1 MPRDSLDQILPAG
14 QSPYFGMFK
23 AGRLGYTIE
32 EVTSHCT
39 VHGIP
44 LRAKDIQS
52 WQDGAFKNQVSQAIF
67 EQRLA
72 SERNRPGS
80 HINPKGIRTQVPVN
94 LPSLRL
100 VSQPDFD
107 AVRLHDLPLLPS
119 GWKGCE
125 RRFFPCTADNKPM
138 MQWGW
143 KPGFE
148 PNLMLRCDAEA
159 ISPVRWVGFNNLY
172 QPMVIFDIDGVGH
185 GKIDEQVIR
194 FGNQFRNQTMTV
206 EDPRKPGSFHLYF
219 HTDRLIPVK
228 HFPHAKL
235 DLMGNAVNAAV
246 YMKNKV
252 WNGIMP
258 AELTPEVWN
267 LLQEYQIARREN
279 HAVQGPREEKGMG
292 ERT

>member
-1 MPRDSLDQILPAG
+1 MPRETLDEILPAG
-14 QSPYFGMFK
+14 QSPYFGMFR

-39 VHGIP
+39 MLGIP

-72 SERNRPGS
+72 DRRRKPGS
-80 HINPKGIRTQVPVN
+80 RINPTRDAIVVPTN
-94 LPSLRL
+94 LPTLRL
-100 VSQPDFD
+100 ATQPSFD
-107 AVRLHDLPLLPS
+107 TVRLDDLPRLPK
-119 GWKGCE
+119 GWRGCE
-125 RRFFPCTADNKPM
+125 RRFFPCTQDNRPM
-138 MQWGW
+138 IQWGW
-143 KPGFE
+143 RPGFE
-148 PNLMLRCDAEA
+148 PNLMLRVDAEA

-185 GKIDEQVIR
+185 GTRDEQVIR
-194 FGNQFRNQTMTV
+194 FGTQFREMTMTL

-219 HTDRLIPVK
+219 MTDRLVPVK

-246 YMKNKV
+246 YFKNKV
-252 WNGIMP
+252 SNGIPP
-258 AELTPEVWN
+258 AELTPQIWDAM
-267 LLQEYQIARREN
+267 QRYQVSR
-279 HAVQGPREEKGMG
+279 KGL
-292 ERT
+292 

>member
-1 MPRDSLDQILPAG
+1 MPRESLDEILPAG
-14 QSPYFGMFK
+14 QSPYFGMFR

-39 VHGIP
+39 MLGIP

-72 SERNRPGS
+72 ERRQTPGS
-80 HINPKGIRTQVPVN
+80 RINPNGRVTQMPVN

-100 VSQPDFD
+100 ANQPSFD
-107 AVRLHDLPLLPS
+107 SVRLEELPRLPD
-119 GWKGCE
+119 GWRGCE
-125 RRFFPCTADNKPM
+125 RRFFPCTSDNRPM
-138 MQWGW
+138 MPWGW

-159 ISPVRWVGFNNLY
+159 LSPVRWVGQNMLY
-172 QPMVIFDIDGVGH
+172 QNFVVMDIDGVGH
-185 GKIDEQVIR
+185 GCVDERVIA
-194 FGNQFRNQTMTV
+194 FGTQFREMTMTL
-206 EDPRKPGSFHLYF
+206 EDPRKRGSFHLYF
-219 HTDRLIPVK
+219 LTDRLVPVK

-246 YMKNKV
+246 YFKNKV
-252 WNGIMP
+252 SNGVPP
-258 AELTPEVWN
+258 AVLTPQIWDAM
-267 LLQEYQIARREN
+267 QSYQVSR
-279 HAVQGPREEKGMG
+279 KG
-292 ERT
+292 

>member
-1 MPRDSLDQILPAG
+1 MPRESLDNILPAG
-14 QSPYFGMFK
+14 QSPYFGMFR

-39 VHGIP
+39 MLGIP

-72 SERNRPGS
+72 ESRKQPGS
-80 HINPKGIRTQVPVN
+80 RINPTGRTTRVPID
-94 LPSLRL
+94 LPSLKL
-100 VSQPDFD
+100 VDKQSFDNVKLTDFPKLPD
-107 AVRLHDLPLLPS
+107 

-125 RRFFPCTADNKPM
+125 RRFFPCTPDNRPM

-159 ISPVRWVGFNNLY
+159 LSPVHWVGQNMLY
-172 QPMVIFDIDGVGH
+172 QNFIVMDIDGVGH
-185 GKIDEQVIR
+185 GNIDEQVIA
-194 FGNQFRNQTMTV
+194 FGNQFKDMTLTL
-206 EDPRKPGSFHLYF
+206 EDPRKRGSFHLYF
-219 HTDRLIPVK
+219 MTNRLIPVK
-228 HFPHAKL
+228 HFGYAKL

-246 YMKNKV
+246 YFKNKV
-252 WNGIMP
+252 SNGVEP
-258 AELTPEVWN
+258 AELTSQVWDAM
-267 LLQEYQIARREN
+267 QRYQVSRKRR
-279 HAVQGPREEKGMG
+279 
-292 ERT
+292 

>member
-1 MPRDSLDQILPAG
+1 VPRESLDEILPAG
-14 QSPYFGMFK
+14 QSPYFGMFR

-39 VHGIP
+39 MLGIP

-72 SERNRPGS
+72 ESRKKPGS
-80 HINPKGIRTQVPVN
+80 RINPTTKVGQMPVN

-100 VSQPDFD
+100 VSQPSFD
-107 AVRLHDLPLLPS
+107 TVRLTDLPLLPK

-125 RRFFPCTADNKPM
+125 RRFFPCTADNRPM

-143 KPGFE
+143 RPGFE
-148 PNLMLRCDAEA
+148 PNLMLRADAAA
-159 ISPVRWVGFNNLY
+159 ISPVHWVGQNMLY
-172 QPMVIFDIDGVGH
+172 QNFIVMDIDGVGH
-185 GKIDEQVIR
+185 GVRDEQVIA
-194 FGNQFRNQTMTV
+194 FGSQFREMTMTL
-206 EDPRKPGSFHLYF
+206 EDPMKQGSFHLYF
-219 HTDRLIPVK
+219 MTDRLVPVK

-246 YMKNKV
+246 YFKNKV
-252 WNGIMP
+252 SNGIP
-258 AELTPEVWN
+258 AAELTPQIWDAM
-267 LLQEYQIARREN
+267 QRYQVSR
-279 HAVQGPREEKGMG
+279 KGH
-292 ERT
+292 

>member
-1 MPRDSLDQILPAG
+1 MPRESLDEILPAG
-14 QSPYFGMFK
+14 QSPYFGMFR

-39 VHGIP
+39 MLGIP

-72 SERNRPGS
+72 EKRKQPGS
-80 HINPKGIRTQVPVN
+80 RINPTGRMTNVPVN

-100 VSQPDFD
+100 ANKPSFDEAKLTDFPKLPD
-107 AVRLHDLPLLPS
+107 

-125 RRFFPCTADNKPM
+125 RRFFPCTPDNRPM

-143 KPGFE
+143 RPGFE

-159 ISPVRWVGFNNLY
+159 LSPVHWVGQNMLY
-172 QPMVIFDIDGVGH
+172 QNFIVMDIDGVGH
-185 GKIDEQVIR
+185 GTKDQAVID
-194 FGNQFRNQTMTV
+194 FGNMFRDMTLTL
-206 EDPRKPGSFHLYF
+206 EDPRKQGSFHLYF
-219 HTDRLIPVK
+219 MTDRLIPVK
-228 HFPHAKL
+228 HFGHAKL

-246 YMKNKV
+246 YFKNKV
-252 WNGIMP
+252 SNGIEP
-258 AELTPEVWN
+258 AELTSQIWDAM
-267 LLQEYQIARREN
+267 QRYQVSRKRR
-279 HAVQGPREEKGMG
+279 
-292 ERT
+292 

>member
-1 MPRDSLDQILPAG
+1 MPRESLDEILPAG
-14 QSPYFGMFK
+14 QSPYFGMFR

-39 VHGIP
+39 MLGIP

-72 SERNRPGS
+72 ESRRKPGS
-80 HINPKGIRTQVPVN
+80 RINPTTKVGQIPVN

-100 VSQPDFD
+100 VSQPSFD
-107 AVRLHDLPLLPS
+107 IVRLTDLPLLPE

-125 RRFFPCTADNKPM
+125 RRFFPCTADNRPM

-143 KPGFE
+143 RPGFE
-148 PNLMLRCDAEA
+148 PNLMLRADAA
-159 ISPVRWVGFNNLY
+159 AVSPVHWVGQNMLY
-172 QPMVIFDIDGVGH
+172 QNFIVMDIDGVGH
-185 GKIDEQVIR
+185 GIKDEQVIA
-194 FGNQFRNQTMTV
+194 FGNQFREMTMTL
-206 EDPRKPGSFHLYF
+206 EDPMKQGSFHLYF
-219 HTDRLIPVK
+219 MTNRLVPVK

-246 YMKNKV
+246 YFKNKV
-252 WNGIMP
+252 SNGIP
-258 AELTPEVWN
+258 AAELTPQIWDAM
-267 LLQEYQIARREN
+267 QRYQVSR
-279 HAVQGPREEKGMG
+279 KGH
-292 ERT
+292 

>member
-1 MPRDSLDQILPAG
+1 MPRESLDEILPAG
-14 QSPYFGMFK
+14 QSPYFGMFR

-39 VHGIP
+39 MLGIP

-72 SERNRPGS
+72 ESRRQPGS
-80 HINPKGIRTQVPVN
+80 RINPTAKVGQMPVN

-100 VSQPDFD
+100 VSQPSFD
-107 AVRLHDLPLLPS
+107 TVRLTDLPLLPK

-125 RRFFPCTADNKPM
+125 RRFFPCTADNRPM

-143 KPGFE
+143 RPGFE
-148 PNLMLRCDAEA
+148 PNLMLRADAAA
-159 ISPVRWVGFNNLY
+159 ISPVHWVGQNMLY
-172 QPMVIFDIDGVGH
+172 QNFIVMDIDGVGH
-185 GKIDEQVIR
+185 GVRDEQVIA
-194 FGNQFRNQTMTV
+194 FGSQFREMTMTL
-206 EDPRKPGSFHLYF
+206 EDPMKQGSFHLYF
-219 HTDRLIPVK
+219 MTDRLVPVK

-246 YMKNKV
+246 YFKNKV
-252 WNGIMP
+252 SNGIP
-258 AELTPEVWN
+258 AAELTPQIWDAM
-267 LLQEYQIARREN
+267 QRYQVSR
-279 HAVQGPREEKGMG
+279 KGH
-292 ERT
+292 